1 MFLTSEKSGMV
12 AQCLAL
18 CTLTASGP
26 ASIPGLGTKTLQ
38 ALGHGCKRKGRKEN
52 SLQYMS
58 YLLVFSILCFVID
71 YIDFSF
77 KRNSDVMCL

>member
-1 MFLTSEKSGMV
+1 MV

-38 ALGHGCKRKGRKEN
+38 ALGHVCKEKDEEK
-52 SLQYMS
+52 
-58 YLLVFSILCFVID
+58 
-71 YIDFSF
+71 
-77 KRNSDVMCL
+77 